1 MSDDVKMCGH
11 GLYLEELKIGM
22 RFRTFNR
29 TITEADLV
37 NFINVTGF
45 TEILFTD
52 TEFLKHG
59 SAIKGRVVPASLI
72 YSFSEGLCTPVMQG
86 TGLAFLEAQIN
97 VKAPTFVNDTIHVE
111 GEVTESR
118 RTSKGDRG
126 LVRTMNQVFNQRGE
140 LVLTYDP
147 LRMMKG
153 KDYNPG

>member
-22 RFRTFNR
+22 RFRKFNR

-59 SAIKGRVVPASLI
+59 SAIKGRVVPASLV

-111 GEVTESR
+111 GKVTESR

-147 LRMMKG
+147 LRMMMG